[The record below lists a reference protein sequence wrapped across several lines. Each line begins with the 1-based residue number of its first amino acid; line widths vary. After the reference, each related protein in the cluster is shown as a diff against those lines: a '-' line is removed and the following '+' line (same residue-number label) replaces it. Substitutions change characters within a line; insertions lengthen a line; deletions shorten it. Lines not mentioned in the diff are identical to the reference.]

1 MGEYMGPVW
10 IVIEN
15 CNKSFTMADQ
25 QERGFQKQPTIFQ
38 NQKRLPGAKR
48 TVLKRYIRTVG
59 LGFKMPAEAREG
71 NYIDKKCP
79 FTGKVSIR
87 GRILTG
93 VITKMKMNRTV
104 VIRRDYLHYVKK
116 YNRFE
121 KRHKNMS
128 VHLSPCF
135 RDVQVGDVATVGECR
150 PLSKTVKFNT
160 LKVAKGAASKK
171 SFAKF

>member
-1 MGEYMGPVW
+1 MGFF
-10 IVIEN
+10 
-15 CNKSFTMADQ
+15 CN
-25 QERGFQKQPTIFQ
+25 P
-38 NQKRLPGAKR
+38 
-48 TVLKRYIRTVG
+48 G
-59 LGFKMPAEAREG
+59 LGFKIPSEAKMG

-79 FTGKVSIR
+79 FVGKVSIR

-93 VITKMKMNRTV
+93 VITKLKMNKTC

-135 RDVQVGDVATVGECR
+135 RGTNVGDVATVGECR

-160 LKVAKGAASKK
+160 LKITKSSASKK
-171 SFAKF
+171 SFSKF